1 MGLFKRRRVWWMDV
15 FYNGRRYRRS
25 THSSNRK
32 LAQAAYDQVQRE
44 ILRDEMP
51 GIIFDDVTVDEL
63 AEDFLR
69 DYRVK
74 ARRSLEKAERN
85 VGYLKA
91 AFGGMQARQITTE
104 MVNHYIDQKL
114 DKGLAPATINRQL
127 AALKHMFH
135 LALRCTPPKV
145 YRVPYIP
152 MLKED
157 NIREGFFEH
166 VEYLRLRDV
175 LPGYLKPVITFAYH
189 TGWRKS
195 EILNL
200 VWDRVDLNLGTV
212 RLGSGETKNDE
223 PRMIYLDDEL
233 MKDMLTLYMSRGQCP
248 YVFHHDGERI
258 LKFEKAWNAACRRAG
273 LVGKLFHDLRR
284 TAVRNMVRAGVP
296 ERVGMRVSGHKTRN
310 VFERYNIVNGQD
322 LKEAAR
328 KHLNFINSQNEAMK
342 EKIEAVTNLPQS
354 PIQPSATDWIS

>member
-1 MGLFKRRRVWWMDV
+1 MGLFKRRRVWWMDI
-15 FYNGRRYRRS
+15 FYNGRRYRRT

-44 ILRDEMP
+44 ILKGEMP
-51 GIIFDDVTVDEL
+51 DIFLDHVMVDEL

-69 DYRVK
+69 DYKLR
-74 ARRSLEKAERN
+74 ARKSFDKAERN
-85 VGYLKA
+85 VGYLRA
-91 AFGGMQARQITTE
+91 AFGGMEARQITTE
-104 MVNHYIDQKL
+104 MVNHYIDEKL

-166 VEYLRLRDV
+166 EEYLRLKDA
-175 LPGYLKPVITFAYH
+175 LSDYLKPVITFAYH

-200 VWDRVDLNLGTV
+200 TWDKVDLNLGVV
-212 RLGSGETKNDE
+212 RLGSGQTKNDE
-223 PRMIYLDDEL
+223 ARMIYLDDEL
-233 MKDMLTLYMSRGQCP
+233 MKDMLTLFKSRSQCQ
-248 YVFHHDGERI
+248 YVFHHCGDRI
-258 LKFEKAWNAACRRAG
+258 VKFEKAWNAARRKAG
-273 LVGKLFHDLRR
+273 LEVKLFHDLRR

-296 ERVGMRVSGHKTRN
+296 ERVAMRVSGHKTRN

-322 LKEAAR
+322 LKEAA
-328 KHLNFINSQNEAMK
+328 KKQLDFINAQDEATK
-342 EKIEAVTNLPQS
+342 EKFDSVTKLPQS
-354 PIQPSATDWIS
+354 PIQPIATA